1 MKDIGSRTEN
11 ETDSILAHDIAENLE
26 SALEQF
32 RSIYEDLEEKQKEEG
47 MKKNVR
53 LMGVSVFM
61 IIQLLIIISG
71 CSPEVIQVVPGKSI
85 AGVELGM
92 SIDQMVSILGEPD
105 SVFSIEDMVKSGDIY
120 KCDMGSG
127 EYRKPTSEDLEDM
140 PVMKLFFYSYP
151 SLTIVI
157 DKDGL
162 VDRLSLGYSEN
173 VLVKDYPVIKFKYL
187 TQNEYRSLGEASNIM
202 RNTDTEMKLLSMA
215 PQETVIEYY
224 DCFYDK
230 MGFAVG
236 FVFDR
241 TKEKKSEYYIAV
253 NYIDVYNSR
262 N

>member
-1 MKDIGSRTEN
+1 
-11 ETDSILAHDIAENLE
+11 
-26 SALEQF
+26 
-32 RSIYEDLEEKQKEEG
+32 
-47 MKKNVR
+47 MKKDVR

-92 SIDQMVSILGEPD
+92 SIDQVVSILGEPD
-105 SVFSIEDMVKSGDIY
+105 SVFSIEDIIKSGDMSKY
-120 KCDMGSG
+120 DMEGG
-127 EYRKPTSEDLEDM
+127 GYRKPTSEELEDM
-140 PVMKLFFYSYP
+140 PVMKVLGYSYP
-151 SLTIVI
+151 FLTIVI

-162 VDRLSLGYSEN
+162 VGRLSLGYSEN
-173 VLVKDYPVIKFKYL
+173 VFVKDYPVIKFKYL
-187 TQNEYRSLGEASNIM
+187 TQNEYRNLGEASSIR
-202 RNTDTEMKLLSMA
+202 RNTDAEMKLLSMA

-230 MGFAVG
+230 MGLAVG

-241 TKEKKSEYYIAV
+241 TKEKKSKYFIYV